1 MAVAGGDLL
10 AAAGDAAGGLNP
22 VATREKEV
30 NMKIADGVFYILI
43 AVGIICMLAM
53 SFGVWPGRL
62 PIFIGVALFVL
73 AGLWRAYMHKHFRGD
88 APQ

>member
-1 MAVAGGDLL
+1 M
-10 AAAGDAAGGLNP
+10 
-22 VATREKEV
+22 

-53 SFGVWPGRL
+53 SFDIWPGRL

-73 AGLWRAYMHKHFRGD
+73 AGLWRAYMHKHFRGGTSE
-88 APQ
+88 